1 MVVSASRP
9 ASGASPRSGGVSE
22 RSPGSEEPTGTIGP
36 TRVNTLLATF
46 VVGGLL
52 GFALVPIAISVSG
65 TAPRIEWTSVGV
77 LMVMAGMLAILAF
90 NTHRAVHKERRRIV
104 PRRAVNL
111 LLLAKAGAL
120 VGAFVAGGYLGFI
133 LHFIDDL
140 DVPLPR
146 ERVIRGFAAAVT
158 GGALVISGIF
168 LERACRIPKDSA
180 D

>member
-1 MVVSASRP
+1 VSDPSP
-9 ASGASPRSGGVSE
+9 A
-22 RSPGSEEPTGTIGP
+22 SEEPTGTIGP

-52 GFALVPIAISVSG
+52 GFALVPIATSVSG

-77 LMVMAGMLAILAF
+77 LLLMAGMLAVLAY
-90 NTHRAVHKERRRIV
+90 NTHRTVQKERRRID

-120 VGAFVAGGYLGFI
+120 VGAFIAGGYLGFI
-133 LHFIDDL
+133 LHFVDDL

-146 ERVIRGFAAAVT
+146 ERVIRGLSAAVT
-158 GGALVISGIF
+158 GGALVISGVY
-168 LERACRIPKDSA
+168 LERACRIPKDDA